1 MGYSLRREIYQLQG
15 RFVYL
20 FLFQAN
26 AVDGD
31 DGGDE
36 EIDDDNDKETLRPVL
51 SGFGAL
57 CLVVA
62 CWLFTSGEVE
72 VVKAQMAQSQSGPIS
87 WA

>member
-1 MGYSLRREIYQLQG
+1 MYQFRG
-15 RFVYL
+15 WFIYL

-31 DGGDE
+31 DVGGDDE

-51 SGFGAL
+51 HGCGAL

-62 CWLFTSGEVE
+62 CWLFTRGEIE
-72 VVKAQMAQSQSGPIS
+72 VVRAQKAQSQSGPIS